1 MVSFSARCRLV
12 VAQVAAGE
20 LRWERRGAVLV
31 LALQFQPGTAAILGI
46 AVAIGVGGG
55 WAGMRDGME
64 RIDGNGGDKEYMGRR
79 NGRR

>member
-1 MVSFSARCRLV
+1 M

-46 AVAIGVGGG
+46 AVAIGVGALLPVPGG
-55 WAGMRDGME
+55 VDAQHDVTDPHAHRDA
-64 RIDGNGGDKEYMGRR
+64 
-79 NGRR
+79 